1 MAIPF
6 TMKRKNGSG
15 YDVLYPATK
24 QELVAGC
31 QKKIWI
37 ASKTL
42 TSAGWVATEDGY
54 STQNVTIAG
63 GTATTQVDVQGNY
76 AAFRQMLDDGT
87 TNIYIANNGGT
98 FTAYAV
104 GETPTA
110 DLAVQVT
117 CSDVT
122 LPPLPVYGIDFTNM
136 ATTSKCTRT
145 DDAANFAD
153 PNPAVAGGTGSSPF
167 DNIMPWSGM
176 VRSTDPNVGEVVS
189 IPKFYYKWETD
200 GTKMT
205 GLKISMEKKEGF
217 NTSPAHMDRGDGKG
231 ERDVVY
237 VGRYHSCDTNKSTTG
252 QMPKTNITRSNAR
265 TAVHSLGSN
274 VWQFDYATRV
284 TIWMLYLVEFADWN
298 SQVKIGYGCGN
309 NSSAENVGSSDT
321 MQYHTG
327 TMQANRTDY
336 GVGVQYRYI
345 EGLWDN
351 VYDWMDGCYY
361 SADGMSVILN
371 PNNFSDTENGTAIGT
386 PSNGYP
392 TTFAISDW
400 AIYPNSTTGG
410 SFTTGSCD
418 GWYDSN
424 NPCLYCGGGYYRS
437 EYYGLFCVR
446 CDGVSAAYSS
456 VGFRVIVLP

>member
-1 MAIPF
+1 MIQSFPQS
-6 TMKRKNGSG
+6 KNIKKKGDNPLSILKLNNKIITLGGSVVNH
-15 YDVLYPATK
+15 VLP
-24 QELVAGC
+24 
-31 QKKIWI
+31 
-37 ASKTL
+37 
-42 TSAGWVATEDGY
+42 
-54 STQNVTIAG
+54 
-63 GTATTQVDVQGNY
+63 
-76 AAFRQMLDDGT
+76 
-87 TNIYIANNGGT
+87 IYG
-98 FTAYAV
+98 V
-104 GETPTA
+104 
-110 DLAVQVT
+110 
-117 CSDVT
+117 
-122 LPPLPVYGIDFTNM
+122 DFTNM

-145 DDAANFAD
+145 DDATNFAD
-153 PNPAVAGGTGSSPF
+153 PQPAVAGGTGSSPF
-167 DNIMPWSGM
+167 DNIMPWAGM
-176 VRSTDPNVGEVVS
+176 VRSTDPNAGEVVS

-217 NTSPAHMDRGDGKG
+217 STSPAHMDRGDGKG
-231 ERDVVY
+231 ERDIVY
-237 VGRYHSCDTNKSTTG
+237 VGRYHSCSTNKSTTG
-252 QMPKTNITRSNAR
+252 QMPKTKITRSAAR

-274 VWQFDYATRV
+274 VWQFDFATRV

-298 SQVKIGYGCGN
+298 SQAKIGYGCGN

-371 PNNFSDTENGTAIGT
+371 PNNFSDTENGTVIGT
-386 PSNGYP
+386 PVANNWIAS
-392 TTFAISDW
+392 FAVSDW

-410 SFTTGSCD
+410 SPTTGSCD
-418 GWYDSN
+418 SWNYNSSS
-424 NPCLYCGGGYYRS
+424 PCLYCGGSYDCY
-437 EYYGLFCVR
+437 EYYGLFCV
-446 CDGVSAAYSS
+446 DYSGISHAYSS